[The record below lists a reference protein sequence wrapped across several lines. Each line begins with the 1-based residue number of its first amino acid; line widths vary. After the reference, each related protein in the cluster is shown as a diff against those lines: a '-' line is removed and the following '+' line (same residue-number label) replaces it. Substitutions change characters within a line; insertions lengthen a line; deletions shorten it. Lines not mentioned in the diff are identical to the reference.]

1 MNRLQL
7 LERLRRENFDILVV
21 GGGATGCGIALDAA
35 SRGLRTALV
44 EKQDFSE
51 GTSSRSTKLIHGGVR
66 YLEQAVKKLDRGQ
79 FNLVRDA
86 LHERAL
92 LLRLAPHLSRKLQ
105 LVTPLK
111 RWWEVPYYW
120 IGLMLYDL
128 LSGRASIGRSVYMT
142 RARTLQRYPTLRA
155 EGLVGS
161 VAYFD
166 GQFDDARMN
175 VELAVTAVEQG
186 AVAVNHVEV
195 TALEKDGGRL
205 SGAALRDTLSGETF
219 KVKARVIINAAGPF
233 CDLIR
238 RMDDPQCDPMLTTS
252 SGVHIILDAA
262 YAPPDLG
269 MLIPKTEDGRVLFAL
284 PWMDYTLVGTTDSP
298 APLAEHVPVLEE
310 EIEYILRHL
319 RLYLDRPVARKDVKA
334 AWSGLRPLVSNPKA
348 GGTAKLSRDHVIA
361 DSPAGLITITGG
373 KWTTYRKM
381 AQDAVNHAVAR
392 GGLNPQH
399 TCRTIQIPM
408 VGAAGFDAQAAL
420 KLAAEYKLD
429 EDIARHL
436 HLAYGGRAARVAELA
451 AKGFARRLAEGHPEI
466 EAEVIWAVREELAL
480 TAMDV
485 LARRTRL
492 AFIDTQAARAALPR
506 TLELM
511 ASELGWSKARRAQ
524 EDRESRG
531 LLEQGL

>member
-1 MNRLQL
+1 
-7 LERLRRENFDILVV
+7 
-21 GGGATGCGIALDAA
+21 
-35 SRGLRTALV
+35 LRTALV

-92 LLRLAPHLSRKLQ
+92 LLRLAPHLTRPLQ

-111 RWWEVPYYW
+111 RWWEAPYYW

-128 LSGRASIGRSVYMT
+128 LSGRASIGRSAYLS
-142 RARTLQRYPTLRA
+142 RRRSLERYPALRA

-175 VELAVTAVEQG
+175 VELALTAIEHG
-186 AVAVNHVEV
+186 AAAVNHMEV
-195 TALEKDGGRL
+195 TALVKENGRL
-205 SGAALRDTLSGETF
+205 AGAVLRDGASGETLT
-219 KVKARVIINAAGPF
+219 VKARVIINAGGPF

-238 RMDDPQCDPMLTTS
+238 RMDDPHCEPMLTTS

-262 YAPPDLG
+262 YAPRDLG
-269 MLIPKTEDGRVLFAL
+269 MLIPQTEDGRVLFAL
-284 PWMDYTLVGTTDSP
+284 PWMDHTLVGTTDTP
-298 APLAEHVPVLEE
+298 APLSEHVPVLVKKSS
-310 EIEYILRHL
+310 ISCATCACISIK
-319 RLYLDRPVARKDVKA
+319 PVSRKDVRA

-348 GGTAKLSRDHVIA
+348 AGTAIISRDHVIA
-361 DSPAGLITITGG
+361 DSPSGLITITGG

-381 AQDAVNHAVAR
+381 AQDAVTHAVAR

-399 TCRTIQIPM
+399 PCRTLRIPT
-408 VGAAGFDAQAAL
+408 VGAAGYDAEGGP
-420 KLAAEYKLD
+420 KLAAQYKI
-429 EDIARHL
+429 EMEVARHL
-436 HLAYGGRAARVAELA
+436 HLAYGGRAAQVAQLA
-451 AKGFARRLAEGHPEI
+451 ARGLGRRLAQGHPEI
-466 EAEVIWAVREELAL
+466 EAEVVWAVREEMAQ

-492 AFIDTQAARAALPR
+492 AFIDNKAAREALPR
-506 TLELM
+506 TIELM
-511 ASELGWSKARRAQ
+511 AKELRWTKTRGAQ
-524 EDRESRG
+524 EERQARER
-531 LLEQGL
+531 LEQSL